1 VSGRLRLVGASIVAL
16 AAMSMVLVG
25 TVQSSVPFLSPADV
39 DDSFGGR
46 RIQVEGL
53 VRDLEA
59 VAGGLRFALSD
70 GTAAVAVD
78 YRYGAGR
85 PLALDVGRLAIAKGI
100 YRDGVIVAQQV
111 SIRAHEGVE
120 GEANAHEGVAA
131 EGVEADAGRR

>member
-53 VRDLEA
+53 VRDLEPM
-59 VAGGLRFALSD
+59 VGGLRFALSD

-111 SIRAHEGVE
+111 SIRAHEGVA